1 MTEEEWI
8 AWEMN
13 KAGSMLIAAPKHS
26 LVKRMEYLEADVA
39 AQRTAILRLEKIA
52 GLLFKSVCALCVV
65 SMVLA
70 LAVLT

>member
-26 LVKRMEYLEADVA
+26 LVKRMEYLEADAA
-39 AQRTAILRLEKIA
+39 AQREAILRLEKAAKLICKSLWA
-52 GLLFKSVCALCVV
+52 LFAVL
-65 SMVLA
+65 MILA
-70 LAVLT
+70 LKVLT